1 MFEGLGD
8 LIRAI
13 SLVLD
18 GAHTVVSFY
27 LILFLLFPFS
37 FITYCGSCH
46 ATSGTFRLQSAS
58 SANVL
63 LLTVLIFWSVEACH

>member
-1 MFEGLGD
+1 MFEELGD

-27 LILFLLFPFS
+27 LILFLLFTS
-37 FITYCGSCH
+37 FPSLHI
-46 ATSGTFRLQSAS
+46 
-58 SANVL
+58 
-63 LLTVLIFWSVEACH
+63 VEAVMPPVALLGCGVLVRPTSRY